1 MGWQPLPGTSSPP
14 TRLADTLDRV
24 LGRRGAPSRAGIEV
38 GFDRWG
44 DVVGEAMAGRTR
56 PLAIHG
62 EALVV
67 ACDEPAVATH
77 VRFLEA
83 QLVARVTELA
93 GSRQI
98 ARIEVRVDRGRR
110 GPRPPRRVPR
120 PG

>member
-24 LGRRGAPSRAGIEV
+24 LGRLGAPSRAGIEV
-38 GFDRWG
+38 VFDRWP
-44 DVVGEAMAGRTR
+44 DVVGDAMAGRTR
-56 PLAIHG
+56 PVAIDDD
-62 EALVV
+62 ALVV
-67 ACDEPAVATH
+67 ACDEPALATH
-77 VRFLEA
+77 VRFLER

-98 ARIEVRVDRGRR
+98 ARIEVRVDRRR
-110 GPRPPRRVPR
+110 RAPRPPRRASR

>member
-1 MGWQPLPGTSSPP
+1 
-14 TRLADTLDRV
+14 
-24 LGRRGAPSRAGIEV
+24 
-38 GFDRWG
+38 
-44 DVVGEAMAGRTR
+44 
-56 PLAIHG
+56 
-62 EALVV
+62 V
-67 ACDEPAVATH
+67 ACDEPALATH

-98 ARIEVRVDRGRR
+98 ARIEVRVDRRRR

>member
-1 MGWQPLPGTSSPP
+1 MGWQPLPGCSPPP

-24 LGRRGAPSRAGIEV
+24 LGRLGAPSRAGIEV
-38 GFDRWG
+38 VFDRWP

-56 PLAIHG
+56 PVAIHG

-67 ACDEPAVATH
+67 ACDEPALATH

-83 QLVARVTELA
+83 QLVTRVTELA

-98 ARIEVRVDRGRR
+98 ARIEVRVDSAGRR
-110 GPRPPRRVPR
+110 PRPPRRASR
-120 PG
+120 RG